1 MEEIKEIELPTKATQ
16 DAIKTNVDN
25 VNTNVTSV
33 KTDVATVKNNVATV
47 DTNVKTVNTNLG
59 IPTSSASS
67 STSGNAH
74 AKLNWLMNNGSTKSV
89 LKVTGADANSASSG
103 LLNQNGLITPYS
115 GGSANSYLNVYGS
128 GRLLY
133 CSYNAD
139 RNALYVRIDGKTFS
153 LSYEG
158 VLNIP
163 FSSRLEI
170 EYGGFNVPR
179 LIMYELNQ

>member
-1 MEEIKEIELPTKATQ
+1 MPEIQLPTKVTQ

-33 KTDVATVKNNVATV
+33 KTDVATVKSNVATV

-59 IPTSSASS
+59 TPTSSASS

-89 LKVTGADANSASSG
+89 LKVTGSEANYGSG
-103 LLNQNGLITPYS
+103 GLKNQMGLIIPYD
-115 GGSANSYLNVYGS
+115 GSANLYLNVYGS

-133 CSYNAD
+133 VAHTDNTYAV
-139 RNALYVRIDGKTFS
+139 YIKIDGKSFN
-153 LSYEG
+153 LHYEG
-158 VLNIP
+158 ILNIP
-163 FSSRLEI
+163 FSSRLQI
-170 EYGGFNVPR
+170 DHGGANPPK
-179 LIMYELNQ
+179 LIYYELNQ